1 MEPSVLG
8 NLAFEES
15 PLRFNQ
21 LMEKLRP
28 ISSRTLS
35 SKLAK
40 LVENGIVRKEI
51 ENASPPYTKY
61 SLTEKG
67 VDLVRA
73 LEAMAEWNMKWYG
86 LPKPNPLRNIV
97 GFGNDD
103 TFYKAINA
111 KFPPK

>member
-1 MEPSVLG
+1 
-8 NLAFEES
+8 
-15 PLRFNQ
+15 
-21 LMEKLRP
+21 MEKLRP

-97 GFGNDD
+97 GFVQDYYILQVN
-103 TFYKAINA
+103 KR
-111 KFPPK
+111 